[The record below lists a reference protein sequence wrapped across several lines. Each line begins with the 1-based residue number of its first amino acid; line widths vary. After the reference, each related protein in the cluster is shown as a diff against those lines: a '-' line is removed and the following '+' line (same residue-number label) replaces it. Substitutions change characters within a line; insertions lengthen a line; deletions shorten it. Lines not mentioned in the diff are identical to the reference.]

1 MKKLLSTTLLCST
14 LLFMSLEA
22 VTPKDIKSA
31 LSKSKNS
38 FTQIYQD
45 NLYQPLWLDSNGL
58 NELGKEL
65 LEQIDND
72 KTVIFNMINSF
83 LK

>member
-1 MKKLLSTTLLCST
+1 
-14 LLFMSLEA
+14 MSLEA